1 MYYYLNPRRQIFILQ
16 VIVLIALCVIIAMI
30 YSQYSQGERLS
41 ERVGDIKDSTRCPD
55 VDVVNQ
61 VHPTSPAPRCPQ
73 VNCPQV
79 NCPSVKDIVGGI
91 FPGRNTGVT
100 SGGRYFD
107 VKMNEDF
114 DLMPDYSF
122 YNAKDAFPD
131 DMKFDIDPP
140 LRSANIRVAQNDINN
155 SIDNEHVDTNS
166 SASVHRMAMG
176 SNMKEQ
182 QTHPKQRQSV
192 PSLFQ
197 SASSQ

>member
-61 VHPTSPAPRCPQ
+61 VHPARPSPSYPQ
-73 VNCPQV
+73 VKCPS
-79 NCPSVKDIVGGI
+79 CPSVKDIVGGI
-91 FPGRNTGVT
+91 FPGRITGVT

-107 VKMNEDF
+107 VKMNEDY

-131 DMKFDIDPP
+131 DMKFDIDKP
-140 LRSANIRVAQNDINN
+140 LRSANIHVAQNDINN
-155 SIDNEHVDTNS
+155 SIENEHVDTNS

-176 SNMKEQ
+176 SNMIET

-197 SASSQ
+197 STSSQ

>member
-16 VIVLIALCVIIAMI
+16 VIVLIALCVIIAMV
-30 YSQYSQGERLS
+30 YSQYSQGEKLS
-41 ERVGDIKDSTRCPD
+41 ESVGDIKNRKCPD

-61 VHPTSPAPRCPQ
+61 VNPASPPPPP
-73 VNCPQV
+73 NCPDVQCPS
-79 NCPSVKDIVGGI
+79 CPSVKDIVGGI

-131 DMKFDIDPP
+131 DMKFVIDMP
-140 LRSANIRVAQNDINN
+140 LRDANIYVDQNDINN
-155 SIDNEHVDTNS
+155 SDDNQQVDTNS
-166 SASVHRMAMG
+166 SASVHRMEMG

-182 QTHPKQRQSV
+182 QTHPKMRQSD
-192 PSLFQ
+192 SSTFKQ
-197 SASSQ
+197 SSMNQ

>member
-16 VIVLIALCVIIAMI
+16 VIVLIALTVIIAMI
-30 YSQYSQGERLS
+30 YSQYSQGEKLS
-41 ERVGDIKDSTRCPD
+41 ENVGDIKHTKCPD
-55 VDVVNQ
+55 VEVVNQ
-61 VHPTSPAPRCPQ
+61 VHSASPGP
-73 VNCPQV
+73 NCPNV
-79 NCPSVKDIVGGI
+79 TCPTCPSCPSVKDIVSGI

-131 DMKFDIDPP
+131 DMKFDIDKPI
-140 LRSANIRVAQNDINN
+140 RSANAYVPQNDINN

-176 SNMKEQ
+176 SNMKEK
-182 QTHPKQRQSV
+182 QTHPKMRQSV
-192 PSLFQ
+192 TK
-197 SASSQ
+197 

>member
-41 ERVGDIKDSTRCPD
+41 ESVGVIKDNSRCPD

-61 VHPTSPAPRCPQ
+61 VHPTTPAPRCPQ
-73 VNCPQV
+73 VNCPS
-79 NCPSVKDIVGGI
+79 CPSVKDIVGGI

-107 VKMNEDF
+107 VKMNEDY

-140 LRSANIRVAQNDINN
+140 LRSANVHVDQNDINN
-155 SIDNEHVDTNS
+155 SIDNENVDTNS

-182 QTHPKQRQSV
+182 QTHPKMRQSD
-192 PSLFQ
+192 SSTFKQ
-197 SASSQ
+197 SSMNQ

>member
-41 ERVGDIKDSTRCPD
+41 ESVGVIKDNSRCPD
-55 VDVVNQ
+55 VDVINQ
-61 VHPTSPAPRCPQ
+61 VHPATPAPSCPQ
-73 VNCPQV
+73 VNCPS
-79 NCPSVKDIVGGI
+79 CPSVKDIVGGI

-107 VKMNEDF
+107 VKMNEDY

-140 LRSANIRVAQNDINN
+140 LRSANVHVDQNDINN
-155 SIDNEHVDTNS
+155 SVDNEQVDTNS

-182 QTHPKQRQSV
+182 QTHPKMRQSD
-192 PSLFQ
+192 
-197 SASSQ
+197 SSTFKQTSMNQ

>member
-16 VIVLIALCVIIAMI
+16 VIVLIALTVIIAMI
-30 YSQYSQGERLS
+30 YSQYSQGEKLS
-41 ERVGDIKDSTRCPD
+41 ENVGDIKNTKCPD
-55 VDVVNQ
+55 VEVVNQ
-61 VHPTSPAPRCPQ
+61 VHSASPGPGCPNVTCPTCPS
-73 VNCPQV
+73 
-79 NCPSVKDIVGGI
+79 CPSVKDIVSGI

-131 DMKFDIDPP
+131 DMKFDIDKPI
-140 LRSANIRVAQNDINN
+140 RSANAYVPQNDINN

-176 SNMKEQ
+176 SNMKEK
-182 QTHPKQRQSV
+182 QTHPKMRQSV
-192 PSLFQ
+192 TK
-197 SASSQ
+197 

>member
-1 MYYYLNPRRQIFILQ
+1 
-16 VIVLIALCVIIAMI
+16 MI

-41 ERVGDIKDSTRCPD
+41 ESVGVIKDNSRCPD

-61 VHPTSPAPRCPQ
+61 VHAPSPAPPCPQ
-73 VNCPQV
+73 VNCPS
-79 NCPSVKDIVGGI
+79 CPSVKDIVGGI

-107 VKMNEDF
+107 VKMNEDY

-140 LRSANIRVAQNDINN
+140 LRSANVHVDQNDINN
-155 SIDNEHVDTNS
+155 S
-166 SASVHRMAMG
+166 
-176 SNMKEQ
+176 SN
-182 QTHPKQRQSV
+182 
-192 PSLFQ
+192 
-197 SASSQ
+197 

>member
-41 ERVGDIKDSTRCPD
+41 ESMGIIKDNSRCPD

-61 VHPTSPAPRCPQ
+61 VHPATPPPSCPQ
-73 VNCPQV
+73 VQCPS
-79 NCPSVKDIVGGI
+79 CPSVKDIVGGI

-140 LRSANIRVAQNDINN
+140 LRSANAHVPQNDINN

-182 QTHPKQRQSV
+182 QTHPKMRQSD
-192 PSLFQ
+192 
-197 SASSQ
+197 SSTFRV

>member
-1 MYYYLNPRRQIFILQ
+1 MADESKR
-16 VIVLIALCVIIAMI
+16 
-30 YSQYSQGERLS
+30 
-41 ERVGDIKDSTRCPD
+41 DIKD
-55 VDVVNQ
+55 
-61 VHPTSPAPRCPQ
+61 
-73 VNCPQV
+73 
-79 NCPSVKDIVGGI
+79 IVSGI

-131 DMKFDIDPP
+131 DMKFDIDKPI
-140 LRSANIRVAQNDINN
+140 RSANAYVPQNDINN

-176 SNMKEQ
+176 SNMKEK
-182 QTHPKQRQSV
+182 QTHPKMRQSV
-192 PSLFQ
+192 TK
-197 SASSQ
+197 

>member
-16 VIVLIALCVIIAMI
+16 VIVLIALTVIIAMI
-30 YSQYSQGERLS
+30 YSQYSQGEKIS
-41 ERVGDIKDSTRCPD
+41 ENVGDIKNTKCPD
-55 VDVVNQ
+55 VEVVNQ
-61 VHPTSPAPRCPQ
+61 VHSASPGPSCPNVTCPTCPS
-73 VNCPQV
+73 
-79 NCPSVKDIVGGI
+79 CPSVKDIVSGI

-131 DMKFDIDPP
+131 DMKFDIDKPI
-140 LRSANIRVAQNDINN
+140 RSANAYVPQNDINN

-176 SNMKEQ
+176 SNMKEK
-182 QTHPKQRQSV
+182 QTHPKMRQSV
-192 PSLFQ
+192 TK
-197 SASSQ
+197 